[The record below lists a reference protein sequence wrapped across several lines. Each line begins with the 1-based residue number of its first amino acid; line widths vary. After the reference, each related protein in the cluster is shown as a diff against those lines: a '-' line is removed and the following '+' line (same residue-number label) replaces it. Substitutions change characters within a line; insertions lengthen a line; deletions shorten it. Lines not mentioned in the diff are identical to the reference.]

1 MQTPL
6 ESYGY
11 VFLKEI
17 PVPLFGNLR
26 LFYKRD
32 TEEIYLQR
40 LDGTL
45 KLLSGGGS
53 GGGNTG
59 PTGPTGHM
67 GPAGPA
73 GSGATGA
80 TGRTGP
86 TGATGLTGPTGATG
100 LTGPTGPTGA
110 TGRTGNTG
118 PTGRT
123 GPIGNPGP
131 TGPTGADSIF
141 YYQDSPPAF
150 PIVGDKWMHSDTGI
164 LYYYVNDGN
173 QEQWVQPY

>member
-1 MQTPL
+1 VKNTKKPLLHETSFQVWINNKSPNTVQTPL

-40 LDGTL
+40 LDGSL
-45 KLLSGGGS
+45 KLLSGGGGGS
-53 GGGNTG
+53 GVTG
-59 PTGPTGHM
+59 PTGPQ
-67 GPAGPA
+67 GPIGPV
-73 GSGATGA
+73 GTGATGRTGA
-80 TGRTGP
+80 TGPTGRTGP
-86 TGATGLTGPTGATG
+86 TGATGVTGSTGPTGATG
-100 LTGPTGPTGA
+100 A
-110 TGRTGNTG
+110 
-118 PTGRT
+118 
-123 GPIGNPGP
+123 
-131 TGPTGADSIF
+131 TGADSIF
-141 YYQDSPPAF
+141 YYQDFPPLI

>member
-1 MQTPL
+1 VQTPL

-45 KLLSGGGS
+45 KLLSGGG
-53 GGGNTG
+53 GGV
-59 PTGPTGHM
+59 
-67 GPAGPA
+67 
-73 GSGATGA
+73 
-80 TGRTGP
+80 TGP
-86 TGATGLTGPTGATG
+86 TGATGPQGISGTG
-100 LTGPTGPTGA
+100 LS
-110 TGRTGNTG
+110 G

-123 GPIGNPGP
+123 GA
-131 TGPTGADSIF
+131 TGSTGATGMTGATGATGATGITGETGATGATGSNGIDSIF
-141 YYQDSPPAF
+141 YYQDFAPNDPV
-150 PIVGDKWMHSDTGI
+150 VGDKWMHSDTGI
-164 LYYYVNDGN
+164 LYYYVMSQNSF
-173 QEQWVQPY
+173 QWVQPY

>member
-45 KLLSGGGS
+45 KLLSGGGGIVGATGATGPTGPQGIS
-53 GGGNTG
+53 GTGLSGPTGRTG
-59 PTGPTGHM
+59 PTGPTGPT
-67 GPAGPA
+67 GQ
-73 GSGATGA
+73 TGA
-80 TGRTGP
+80 TGVTGAEGITGATGP
-86 TGATGLTGPTGATG
+86 TG
-100 LTGPTGPTGA
+100 
-110 TGRTGNTG
+110 N
-118 PTGRT
+118 
-123 GPIGNPGP
+123 
-131 TGPTGADSIF
+131 DSIF
-141 YYQDSPPAF
+141 YYQDFPPTV
-150 PIVGDKWMHSDTGI
+150 PNVGDKWMHSDTGI

>member
-26 LFYKRD
+26 LFYRRD

-45 KLLSGGGS
+45 KLLSGGG
-53 GGGNTG
+53 GGVTG
-59 PTGPTGHM
+59 PTGPTGPQ
-67 GPAGPA
+67 GI
-73 GSGATGA
+73 SG
-80 TGRTGP
+80 
-86 TGATGLTGPTGATG
+86 TGLTGPTGRTG
-100 LTGPTGPTGA
+100 STGPTGV
-110 TGRTGNTG
+110 TG
-118 PTGRT
+118 PTG
-123 GPIGNPGP
+123 I
-131 TGPTGADSIF
+131 DSIF
-141 YYQDSPPAF
+141 YYQNFPPDF
-150 PIVGDKWMHSDTGI
+150 PNVLTVGDKWLHSETGV

-173 QEQWVQPY
+173 QNQWVQPY

>member
-1 MQTPL
+1 VQTPL

-45 KLLSGGGS
+45 KLLSGGG
-53 GGGNTG
+53 GITGATG
-59 PTGPTGHM
+59 PTGPQGI
-67 GPAGPA
+67 
-73 GSGATGA
+73 SGTGA
-80 TGRTGP
+80 S
-86 TGATGLTGPTGATG
+86 
-100 LTGPTGPTGA
+100 
-110 TGRTGNTG
+110 G

-123 GPIGNPGP
+123 GPIGPTGSTGLTGHTGATGATGETGATGV
-131 TGPTGADSIF
+131 TGPTGKDSIF
-141 YYQDSPPAF
+141 FYQDFPPSL
-150 PIVGDKWMHSDTGI
+150 PNVGDKWMHSYTGV
-164 LYYYVNDGN
+164 LYYYIYDGIN
-173 QEQWVQPY
+173 LQWVQPY

>member
-45 KLLSGGGS
+45 KLLSGAVTG
-53 GGGNTG
+53 G
-59 PTGPTGHM
+59 PTGPTGPQGVPGSPGIQGIT
-67 GPAGPA
+67 GPTGR
-73 GSGATGA
+73 TGA
-80 TGRTGP
+80 TGSTGV
-86 TGATGLTGPTGATG
+86 TGI
-100 LTGPTGPTGA
+100 TGPTGPTGA
-110 TGRTGNTG
+110 TGATGADG
-118 PTGRT
+118 LT
-123 GPIGNPGP
+123 GPI
-131 TGPTGADSIF
+131 GPTGADSVF
-141 YYQDSPPAF
+141 YFQDVPPDF
-150 PIVGDKWMHSDTGI
+150 PNIGDKWMHSDTGI
-164 LYYYVNDGN
+164 LYYYVDDGTN
-173 QEQWVQPY
+173 VQWVQPY